1 MTLTSF
7 FSGCGTL
14 FSWVVAWQLRYNLLE
29 WGLTTQY
36 LQRQTT
42 SCMAYYI
49 YSFFNTSNAYDIFSN
64 ISSLQYAFLLQI
76 YARMLNL
83 RLNYL
88 FRVGTIIYFNSWF
101 TTTIMYSVWVKFRLR
116 PPPVGIWFCTDPYST
131 WLWCPINHH
140 HNLLEWVFLQT
151 TTAISTL
158 DTRIADIFFQ
168 NALFR
173 YSTIIIF
180 TSSPWDWE
188 SVLSL

>member
-1 MTLTSF
+1 MEPCSVGLLRDSYVTTCLNEAWRHST
-7 FSGCGTL
+7 FSGRRHH
-14 FSWVVAWQLRYNLLE
+14 AW
-29 WGLTTQY
+29 LT
-36 LQRQTT
+36 
-42 SCMAYYI
+42 
-49 YSFFNTSNAYDIFSN
+49 IF
-64 ISSLQYAFLLQI
+64 IAFLTLLMRTTFFLYFFLAICFSLQI

-101 TTTIMYSVWVKFRLR
+101 TTTIMYSVWAKFRLR

-173 YSTIIIF
+173 YSTIIVF

>member
-1 MTLTSF
+1 MRTTFFLIFLPCNMLFFANICTL
-7 FSGCGTL
+7 
-14 FSWVVAWQLRYNLLE
+14 V
-29 WGLTTQY
+29 
-36 LQRQTT
+36 
-42 SCMAYYI
+42 
-49 YSFFNTSNAYDIFSN
+49 
-64 ISSLQYAFLLQI
+64 
-76 YARMLNL
+76 NL

-101 TTTIMYSVWVKFRLR
+101 TTTIMYSVWAMFRLR

-173 YSTIIIF
+173 YSTIIVF

>member
-1 MTLTSF
+1 MEPCSVGLLRDSYVTTCLNEARRHST
-7 FSGCGTL
+7 FSGRRHH
-14 FSWVVAWQLRYNLLE
+14 AW
-29 WGLTTQY
+29 LT
-36 LQRQTT
+36 
-42 SCMAYYI
+42 
-49 YSFFNTSNAYDIFSN
+49 IF
-64 ISSLQYAFLLQI
+64 IAFLTLLMRTTFFLYFFLAICFSLQI

-101 TTTIMYSVWVKFRLR
+101 TTTIMYSVWAKFRLR

-158 DTRIADIFFQ
+158 DTRIADIFFSKC
-168 NALFR
+168 FV
-173 YSTIIIF
+173 
-180 TSSPWDWE
+180 
-188 SVLSL
+188 SVFHHHCIYFLSMGLRECSFSIMSQF